1 MFGFIKRL
9 SWKEWLLIVLTLG
22 LVVVQV
28 YCDLILVLNKGDI
41 IEHGTHDELI
51 AMNGFY
57 ADLYNSQFV
66 RAWFPAWH

>member
-1 MFGFIKRL
+1 MFGLIKRL

-28 YCDLILVLNKGDI
+28 YCDLTMAEYVSDIL
-41 IEHGTHDELI
+41 EQGTHDELMT
-51 AMNGFY
+51 MNGFY

-66 RAWFPAWH
+66 PA